1 MSGTGLLMSALVASV
16 LKLAFVGLLYLFL
29 WQMARSIGGHLG
41 ADTASSRRARRSVG
55 RLVVVRS
62 ETQIGATITV
72 NDSLVLGRS
81 PEADVLLDDPYASM
95 FHLRLTMDTDTMS
108 LTDLGTTNG
117 TYVNGRRATGPVV
130 LNAGDSVQVGKTI
143 MEVK

>member
-1 MSGTGLLMSALVASV
+1 MSALLANL

-29 WQMARSIGGHLG
+29 WQMARSIGSHLG
-41 ADTASSRRARRSVG
+41 ADAGGGGRRRPTG
-55 RLVVVRS
+55 ELLIVRS
-62 ETQIGATITV
+62 ETLTGVTV
-72 NDSLVLGRS
+72 EVVDSVVLGRS

-95 FHLRLTMDTDTMS
+95 FHLRLTMDGGTMS

-117 TYVNGRRATGPVV
+117 TYVNGRRITSPVV

>member
-1 MSGTGLLMSALVASV
+1 MSALVANL
-16 LKLAFVGLLYLFL
+16 LKLVFVGLLYLFL

-41 ADTASSRRARRSVG
+41 ADTSRGRRRRAVG
-55 RLVVVRS
+55 ELIVVRS
-62 ETQIGATITV
+62 ETQTGASITV
-72 NDSLVLGRS
+72 TDSVVLGRS
-81 PEADVLLDDPYASM
+81 PEADALLDDPYASM
-95 FHLRLTMDTDTMS
+95 FHLRLTMDGDTMS

-117 TYVNGRRATGPVV
+117 TYVNGRRIVSPVV